1 MFKSVLI
8 ANRGEIALRVAR
20 TCREM
25 GLRVIAVYSTED
37 RDSAVVSVADQA
49 VCIGPGPAR
58 LSYLNL
64 AAIIEAAISTGA
76 EAVHPGYGFLS
87 EVGDFADACESHGL
101 TFVGPPASV
110 MDLLGDKSSA
120 RRAMAEVGLPMLPGS
135 IEPIV
140 DADVAAKVAADV
152 GYPVI
157 VKAVAGGGG
166 RGMCIVSDAGEL
178 PQRYREIRTTAQ
190 ALFGDD
196 RVYIERY
203 LPAARHIEVQVVC
216 DKHGNGVHLGLRDCS
231 VQRRRQKIIEETPAP
246 NLDAAVADEIC
257 EAAVKAL
264 LATGYAGAGTV
275 EFLLDGPDRW
285 YFMEVNCRIQ
295 VEHPVTELVYGV
307 DLVREQLLIAAGKP
321 LSRKQSD
328 LRPSGAAIE
337 CRINAEDP
345 ARDFLPTPGQLTKVR
360 LPGGQFVRVDA
371 DAHCGGRISPA
382 YDPLLAKISVW
393 GPDRPQA
400 VARML
405 RALDEFHAEG
415 PGVST
420 NRDFL
425 RKAVNHPP
433 FLAGTHNT
441 SLVADLAT
449 ATS

>member
-1 MFKSVLI
+1 MFKTVLI
-8 ANRGEIALRVAR
+8 ANRGEIALRIAR

-25 GLRVIAVYSTED
+25 GLRTVAVYSTED
-37 RDSAVVSVADQA
+37 RESAVVRFADQA
-49 VCIGPGPAR
+49 VCIGPGRAL

-64 AAIIEAAISTGA
+64 SAVIEAALSAGA
-76 EAVHPGYGFLS
+76 DAVHPGYGFLS
-87 EVGDFADACESHGL
+87 EVPDFAEACEASGL
-101 TFVGPPASV
+101 TFVGPPAAV
-110 MDLLGDKSSA
+110 MNCLGDKSSA
-120 RRAMAEVGLPMLPGS
+120 RRRMAEVGLPMLPGS

-140 DADVAAKVAADV
+140 DADMAAKVAADV

-166 RGMCIVSDAGEL
+166 RGMCVVSEAGEL

-190 ALFGDD
+190 ALFADD

-203 LPAARHIEVQVVC
+203 LPAARHVEVQVVC
-216 DKHGNGVHLGLRDCS
+216 DRFGGGVHLGLRDCS
-231 VQRRRQKIIEETPAP
+231 VQRRRQKIIEESPAP
-246 NLDAAVADEIC
+246 NMPASLIDEIS
-257 EAAVKAL
+257 EAAVRAL
-264 LATGYAGAGTV
+264 VATGYVGAGTV

-307 DLVREQLLIAAGKP
+307 DLIREQLHIAAGEP
-321 LSRKQSD
+321 LSLRQSE
-328 LRPSGAAIE
+328 LTARGAAIE

-345 ARDFLPTPGQLTKVR
+345 ARDFLPTPGRLTELR
-360 LPGGQFVRVDA
+360 LPGGPFVRVDT
-371 DAHCGGRISPA
+371 DAGCTSRISPA

-415 PGVST
+415 PGVCT

-425 RKAVNHPP
+425 RKALQHPS
-433 FLAGTHNT
+433 FAAGTHNT
-441 SLVADLAT
+441 SLVAELLPA
-449 ATS
+449 SH

>member
-1 MFKSVLI
+1 MFHSVLI

-37 RDSAVVSVADQA
+37 RDSEVVGLADQA
-49 VCIGPGPAR
+49 VCIGPGPAK
-58 LSYLNL
+58 LSYLNMS
-64 AAIIEAAISTGA
+64 AIIEAAMATGA
-76 EAVHPGYGFLS
+76 QAVHPGYGFLS
-87 EVGDFADACESHGL
+87 EVPDFAEACEASGL
-101 TFVGPPASV
+101 TFVGPPSAV
-110 MDLLGDKSSA
+110 MEQLGDKSSA
-120 RRAMAEVGLPMLPGS
+120 RKAMAEVGLPMLPGS

-140 DADVAAKVAADV
+140 DADMAAKVAADV

-166 RGMCIVSDAGEL
+166 RGMRVVSDAGEL
-178 PQRYREIRTTAQ
+178 PQRYREIRRTAQ

-216 DKHGNGVHLGLRDCS
+216 DRYGHGVHLGLRDCS

-246 NLDAAVADEIC
+246 NLPAALAGEIS
-257 EAAVKAL
+257 EAATRAL
-264 LATGYAGAGTV
+264 LATGYVGAGTV

-307 DLVREQLLIAAGKP
+307 DLVREQLLIAAGEP
-321 LSRKQSD
+321 LQLNQSD
-328 LRPSGAAIE
+328 LSPRGAAIE
-337 CRINAEDP
+337 CRINAENP
-345 ARDFLPTPGQLTKVR
+345 QRDFLPTPGLLTDLR
-360 LPGGQFVRVDA
+360 LPGGQFVRVDT
-371 DAHCGGRISPA
+371 DARPGRRISPA
-382 YDPLLAKISVW
+382 YDPLLAKIAVW

-405 RALDEFHAEG
+405 RALDEFDAQG
-415 PGVST
+415 PGVCT

-425 RKAVNHPP
+425 RTAMGHPS
-433 FLAGTHNT
+433 FAAGTHNT
-441 SLVADLAT
+441 SLVADLAP
-449 ATS
+449 ALS

>member
-1 MFKSVLI
+1 MFKTVLI

-25 GLRVIAVYSTED
+25 GLRVVAVYSTED
-37 RDSAVVSVADQA
+37 RDSAVVGLADHA
-49 VCIGPGPAR
+49 VCIGPGPAK
-58 LSYLNL
+58 LSYLNM
-64 AAIIEAAISTGA
+64 AAIIEAATSTGA
-76 EAVHPGYGFLS
+76 DAVHPGYGFLS
-87 EVGDFADACESHGL
+87 EVPDFAEACETSGL
-101 TFVGPPASV
+101 TFVGPPAAV
-110 MDLLGDKSSA
+110 MEQLGDKSQA

-140 DADVAAKVAADV
+140 DADMAAKVAADV

-166 RGMCIVSDAGEL
+166 RGMRVVSEADEL
-178 PQRYREIRTTAQ
+178 PQRYREIRCTAQ

-216 DKHGNGVHLGLRDCS
+216 DQYGGGVHLGLRDCS

-246 NLDAAVADEIC
+246 NMSATLADNIS
-257 EAAVKAL
+257 EAAVRAL
-264 LATGYAGAGTV
+264 RAMGYVGAGTV
-275 EFLLDGPDRW
+275 EFLLDGSDRW

-307 DLVREQLLIAAGKP
+307 DLVREQLLIAAGEP
-321 LSRKQSD
+321 LSLRQSE
-328 LRPSGAAIE
+328 LTPRGAAIE
-337 CRINAEDP
+337 CRVNAEDP
-345 ARDFLPTPGQLTKVR
+345 ARDFLPTPGQLTELR
-360 LPGGQFVRVDA
+360 LPAGQFVRVDT
-371 DAHCGGRISPA
+371 DARPGGRISPA

-400 VARML
+400 LARML
-405 RALDEFHAEG
+405 RTLDEFHAAG
-415 PGVST
+415 PGVCT

-425 RKAVNHPP
+425 RKAMHLTP
-433 FLAGTHNT
+433 FVAGTHNT
-441 SLVADLAT
+441 SLVAELAP
-449 ATS
+449 ALP